1 MATQAGALPS
11 STPYLIGGDDKAKQE
26 YFDAIQKTLAALEAR
41 TQQGPNLFQV
51 GAALLDPGRTGNFGE
66 AVGKAA
72 GVFGAQQEKQ
82 QEAQLPIAQM
92 RAQLAGQKYE
102 VENQAK
108 ALQLLSS
115 TLGVA
120 PAQVEGVLSSGNVT
134 PDVAEKLAK
143 IYPMVAQLSPKVGEI
158 VKGTFTMQNELGKL
172 NLDRDRFKAD
182 QDQRKVTNAVED
194 RKMGMGETELIAK
207 YGEGVVELM
216 PGGTRLPPK
225 PAVAPSAPAGMPPS
239 AGAMPPPPTAGMPP
253 PPAPAGL
260 PGAAPATTVPPVV
273 MPLVAQ
279 QKAGALPTPAVS
291 AQPALPTPGQAPTI
305 PPKPADLQG
314 MPLAAQAAIQQKR
327 VEESDKTYNA
337 KRDEILN
344 YTPQL
349 LESSNTNLKQLNEI
363 ATRKPQIFAMMQN
376 EGLISGIMT
385 AAQEGVQA
393 QAGQYSMRVGLPV
406 KEFLQRVKL
415 SPEDQQS
422 VRDVSRILGT
432 EFLSNVKANKGLL
445 GVNPTDNDARLLQA
459 PMASIDDS
467 SKAVQL
473 WARQQLLLNKQRE
486 ALYGAY
492 DGYTNKVGTAASP
505 RQFFSPGSVY
515 EKINKDYSDYRMQ
528 LFRQFNP

>member
-1 MATQAGALPS
+1 MATAGALPS
-11 STPYLIGGDDKAKQE
+11 STPFMIGGDDQAKNE

-66 AVGKAA
+66 ALGRASGVVG
-72 GVFGAQQEKQ
+72 QYQEKQ
-82 QEAQLPIAQM
+82 REAELPIAQM

-102 VENQAK
+102 VENQGK

-120 PAQVEGVLSSGNVT
+120 PAQVEGVLASGNVT
-134 PDVAEKLAK
+134 PDVAAKLAK
-143 IYPMVAQLSPKVGEI
+143 IYPIVAQLSPKVGEI
-158 VKGTFTMQNELGKL
+158 VKGTFTMQTD
-172 NLDRDRFKAD
+172 LDKSQLERQKFEAE
-182 QDQRKVTNAVED
+182 QGQRKITNALED
-194 RKMGMGETELIAK
+194 RKLGMNEAELISK
-207 YGEGVVELM
+207 YGADVVALM
-216 PGGTRLPPK
+216 PGGQRLADVPK
-225 PAVAPSAPAGMPPS
+225 PSPVVQPPAMPGAPAALP
-239 AGAMPPPPTAGMPP
+239 GAVPGV
-253 PPAPAGL
+253 PAPA
-260 PGAAPATTVPPVV
+260 PVV

-279 QKAGALPTPAVS
+279 QQAGQMPTPAVN
-291 AQPALPTPGQAPTI
+291 AQPAMPTPGQAPVSAG
-305 PPKPADLQG
+305 KPADLAG
-314 MPLAAQAAIQQKR
+314 IPLAAQADIQKQR
-327 VEESDKTYNA
+327 VQDTDKVFNA
-337 KRDEILN
+337 KRDEIVN

-349 LESSNTNLKQLNEI
+349 LESSNTNLKQLDQI
-363 ATRKPQIFAMMQN
+363 AAKKPQIFAMMQN
-376 EGLISGIMT
+376 EGLISGLMT
-385 AAQEGVQA
+385 AAQEGIQA
-393 QAGQYSMRVGLPV
+393 QAGQYNVRIGLPV

-467 SKAVQL
+467 SRAVQL

-492 DGYTNKVGTAASP
+492 DQYSTKAGASASP

-515 EKINKDYSDYRMQ
+515 EKINKEYADYRMR
-528 LFRQFNP
+528 LFNQFNP

>member
-1 MATQAGALPS
+1 MAQTGALPS
-11 STPYLIGGDDKAKQE
+11 STPFMIGGDDRAKSE

-51 GAALLDPGRTGNFGE
+51 GAAFLDPGRTGNFGE
-66 AVGKAA
+66 ALGRAS
-72 GVFGAQQEKQ
+72 GVVAAQQEKQ
-82 QEAQLPIAQM
+82 REAELPIAQM

-102 VENQAK
+102 VENQGK
-108 ALQLLSS
+108 ALQLLSA

-134 PDVAEKLAK
+134 PDVAAKLAK

-158 VKGTFTMQNELGKL
+158 VKGTFTMQNEMGKL
-172 NLDRDRFKAD
+172 NLDREKFVAE
-182 QDQRKVTNAVED
+182 QDQRKVTNAVKD
-194 RKMGMGETELIAK
+194 RELGMNETELIAK
-207 YGEGVVELM
+207 YGDAVVALM
-216 PGGTRLPPK
+216 PSGQRLGNIPK
-225 PAVAPSAPAGMPPS
+225 PAPAGAPAP
-239 AGAMPPPPTAGMPP
+239 AAAMPGAPAVMPG
-253 PPAPAGL
+253 APAGL
-260 PGAAPATTVPPVV
+260 PGAIPGAPVPPPVV

-279 QKAGALPTPAVS
+279 QQAGQPPAPAVT
-291 AQPALPTPGQAPTI
+291 AQPPMPTPGQAPR
-305 PPKPADLQG
+305 ASDLQG
-314 MPLAAQAAIQQKR
+314 MPLQSRAEIEKRR
-327 VEESDKTYNA
+327 VEEADKSFNL

-363 ATRKPQIFAMMQN
+363 ATKKPQIFAQMQQQ
-376 EGLISGIMT
+376 GLLAGLMT
-385 AAQEGVQA
+385 AAQEGIQA
-393 QAGQYSMRVGLPV
+393 QAGQYNVRVGLPV
-406 KEFLQRVKL
+406 KEFLERVKL

-467 SKAVQL
+467 SRAVQL

-492 DGYTNKVGTAASP
+492 DGYSSRVGPAASP

-515 EKINKDYSDYRMQ
+515 EKINKDYADYRMQ
-528 LFRQFNP
+528 LFRQFNPQ

>member
-1 MATQAGALPS
+1 MATTGALPS
-11 STPYLIGGDDKAKQE
+11 STPYMIGGDDQAKTE

-66 AVGKAA
+66 AVGRAA
-72 GVFGAQQEKQ
+72 NVVGAQQERQ
-82 QEAQLPIAQM
+82 NEAQLPIAQM

-102 VENQAK
+102 VENQGK
-108 ALQLLSS
+108 ALQLLSA

-134 PDVAEKLAK
+134 PDVAAKLAQ

-158 VKGTFTMQNELGKL
+158 VKGTFTMQNEMGKL
-172 NLDRDRFKAD
+172 GLDREKFNAE
-182 QDQRKVTNAVED
+182 QAQRKVSNAVED
-194 RKMGMGETELIAK
+194 RKLGMGEAELIAK
-207 YGEGVVELM
+207 YGQDVVALM
-216 PGGTRLPPK
+216 PGSQRLGDIPK
-225 PAVAPSAPAGMPPS
+225 PAAA
-239 AGAMPPPPTAGMPP
+239 
-253 PPAPAGL
+253 PAPAPTAVLPGAPAAL
-260 PGAAPATTVPPVV
+260 PGAAPTIPGAPVPPPVV

-279 QKAGALPTPAVS
+279 QQAAPAVT
-291 AQPALPTPGQAPTI
+291 AQPAMPAPGQVPRAN
-305 PPKPADLQG
+305 DLGG
-314 MPLAAQAAIQQKR
+314 MPLQSQAEIQKQR
-327 VEESDKTYNA
+327 VQEADKSFNA

-376 EGLISGIMT
+376 EGLLSGLMT
-385 AAQEGVQA
+385 AAQEGIQA
-393 QAGQYSMRVGLPV
+393 QAGQYNVRVGLPV

-415 SPEDQQS
+415 SPEDQQA

-467 SKAVQL
+467 SRAVQL

-492 DGYTNKVGTAASP
+492 DGYTSKVGPAASP

-515 EKINKDYSDYRMQ
+515 EKINKDYADYRMQ

>member
-1 MATQAGALPS
+1 MATTGALPS
-11 STPYLIGGDDKAKQE
+11 TTPFLIGGDDRAKSE

-66 AVGKAA
+66 AVGRAA
-72 GVFGAQQEKQ
+72 GVVGQYQEKQ
-82 QEAQLPIAQM
+82 REAELPIAQM

-102 VENQAK
+102 VENQGK
-108 ALQLLSS
+108 ALQLLAA

-134 PDVAEKLAK
+134 PDVAAKLAK

-158 VKGTFTMQNELGKL
+158 VKGTFTMQNEMGKL
-172 NLDRDRFKAD
+172 SLDREKFVAE
-182 QDQRKVTNAVED
+182 QDQRKIINATKD
-194 RKMGMGETELIAK
+194 RELGMNEAELIAK
-207 YGEGVVELM
+207 YGQDVVALM
-216 PGGTRLPPK
+216 PLGKRLGDVPK
-225 PAVAPSAPAGMPPS
+225 PAPVGAALPAMPGAPSAM
-239 AGAMPPPPTAGMPP
+239 
-253 PPAPAGL
+253 
-260 PGAAPATTVPPVV
+260 PGAAPGAVPGAPVPPPVV

-279 QKAGALPTPAVS
+279 QQASQPPTPAVT
-291 AQPALPTPGQAPTI
+291 AQPTMPTPGQAPR
-305 PPKPADLQG
+305 ANDLQG
-314 MPLAAQAAIQQKR
+314 MPLQSRAEIEKRR
-327 VEESDKTYNA
+327 VEEADKSFNL

-363 ATRKPQIFAMMQN
+363 ATRRPQIFAIMQ
-376 EGLISGIMT
+376 EKGLLSGLLT
-385 AAQEGVQA
+385 AAQEGAQA
-393 QAGQYSMRVGLPV
+393 QAGTYTARLGLPV
-406 KEFLQRVKL
+406 KDFLQRVKL
-415 SPEDQQS
+415 EPEDQQA

-432 EFLSNVKANKGLL
+432 EFLANVKANKGLL

-492 DGYTNKVGTAASP
+492 DGYTSRVGPAASP

-515 EKINKDYSDYRMQ
+515 EKINKDYAEYRMQ
-528 LFRQFNP
+528 LFRQFNPQ

>member
-1 MATQAGALPS
+1 MATTGALPS
-11 STPYLIGGDDKAKQE
+11 TTPFLIGGDDKAKSE

-66 AVGKAA
+66 AVGRAA
-72 GVFGAQQEKQ
+72 GVVGQYQEKQ
-82 QEAQLPIAQM
+82 REAELPIAQM

-102 VENQAK
+102 VENQGK
-108 ALQLLSS
+108 ALQLLAA

-134 PDVAEKLAK
+134 PDVAAKLAK

-158 VKGTFTMQNELGKL
+158 VKGTFTMQNEMGKL
-172 NLDRDRFKAD
+172 SLDREKFVAE
-182 QDQRKVTNAVED
+182 QDQRKIINATKD
-194 RKMGMGETELIAK
+194 RELGMNEAELIAK
-207 YGEGVVELM
+207 YGQDVVALM
-216 PGGTRLPPK
+216 PLGKRLGDVPK
-225 PAVAPSAPAGMPPS
+225 PAPVGAALPAMPGAPSAM
-239 AGAMPPPPTAGMPP
+239 
-253 PPAPAGL
+253 
-260 PGAAPATTVPPVV
+260 PGAAPGAVPGAPVPPPVV

-279 QKAGALPTPAVS
+279 QQASQPPTPAVT
-291 AQPALPTPGQAPTI
+291 AQPTMPTPGQAPR
-305 PPKPADLQG
+305 ANDLQG
-314 MPLAAQAAIQQKR
+314 MPLQSRAEIEKRR
-327 VEESDKTYNA
+327 VEEADKSFNL

-363 ATRKPQIFAMMQN
+363 ATRRPQIFAIMQ
-376 EGLISGIMT
+376 EKGLLSGLLT
-385 AAQEGVQA
+385 AAQEGAQA
-393 QAGQYSMRVGLPV
+393 QAGTYTARLGLPV
-406 KEFLQRVKL
+406 KDFLQRVKL
-415 SPEDQQS
+415 EPEDQQA

-432 EFLSNVKANKGLL
+432 EFLANVKANKGLL

-492 DGYTNKVGTAASP
+492 DGYTSRVGPAASP

-515 EKINKDYSDYRMQ
+515 EKINKDYAEYRMQ
-528 LFRQFNP
+528 LFRQFNPQ

>member
-1 MATQAGALPS
+1 MAQTGALPS
-11 STPYLIGGDDKAKQE
+11 SMPFMIGGDDKAKTE

-41 TQQGPNLFQV
+41 TQRGPDPFQV
-51 GAALLDPGRTGNFGE
+51 GAALLDPGRTGHFSE
-66 AVGKAA
+66 AA
-72 GVFGAQQEKQ
+72 GRASGVIAAQQEKQ
-82 QEAQLPIAQM
+82 REAELPIAQM

-102 VENQAK
+102 VENQGK
-108 ALQLLSS
+108 ALQLLAS

-120 PAQVEGVLSSGNVT
+120 PAQVEGVLSSGKVT
-134 PDVAEKLAK
+134 PDVAAKLAQ

-158 VKGTFTMQNELGKL
+158 VKGTFTMQNEMGKL
-172 NLDRDRFKAD
+172 QLDRDRFKQE
-182 QDQRKVTNAVED
+182 QDQRLITNALED
-194 RKMGMGETELIAK
+194 RKLGMTEADLIAK
-207 YGEGVVELM
+207 YGDAVVAIM
-216 PGGTRLPPK
+216 PGGQRFAGSK
-225 PAVAPSAPAGMPPS
+225 PQAPVVQ
-239 AGAMPPPPTAGMPP
+239 
-253 PPAPAGL
+253 PPAPAAAM
-260 PGAAPATTVPPVV
+260 PGAPAAMPGAIPGAPAPPPVV

-279 QKAGALPTPAVS
+279 QQAGQPPAPAVT
-291 AQPALPTPGQAPTI
+291 AQPQMPTPGQAP
-305 PPKPADLQG
+305 KPNDLQG
-314 MPLAAQAAIQQKR
+314 MPLQSQAEIQKQR
-327 VEESDKTYNA
+327 VQEADKSFNA

-363 ATRKPQIFAMMQN
+363 ATNKPQIFAIMQQQ
-376 EGLISGIMT
+376 GLLAGLMT
-385 AAQEGVQA
+385 AAQEGIQA
-393 QAGQYSMRVGLPV
+393 QAGAYQVRIGLPV
-406 KEFLQRVKL
+406 KDFLEKVKL
-415 SPEDQQS
+415 SPADQQS

-492 DGYTNKVGTAASP
+492 DGYTSKVGPAASP

-515 EKINKDYSDYRMQ
+515 EKINKDYAEYRMQ

>member
-1 MATQAGALPS
+1 MATPTGALPS
-11 STPYLIGGDDKAKQE
+11 STPFMIGGDDQAKNE

-51 GAALLDPGRTGNFGE
+51 GAAFLDPGRTGNFGE
-66 AVGKAA
+66 ALGRAS
-72 GVFGAQQEKQ
+72 GVVAAQQEKQ

-102 VENQAK
+102 VENQGK

-120 PAQVEGVLSSGNVT
+120 PAQVEAALASGNVT

-143 IYPMVAQLSPKVGEI
+143 IYPIVAQLSPKVGEI
-158 VKGTFTMQNELGKL
+158 VKGTFTMQNEMGKL
-172 NLDRDRFKAD
+172 GLDREKFNAE
-182 QDQRKVTNAVED
+182 QAQRKVTNAVKD
-194 RKMGMGETELIAK
+194 RELGMNEAELIAK
-207 YGEGVVELM
+207 YGNEVVQLM
-216 PGGTRLPPK
+216 PGSQRLGDIPK
-225 PAVAPSAPAGMPPS
+225 PAAAAAPA
-239 AGAMPPPPTAGMPP
+239 PTAGLPG
-253 PPAPAGL
+253 APAGL
-260 PGAAPATTVPPVV
+260 PGAAPSAIPGASAPPPVV

-279 QKAGALPTPAVS
+279 QQAAAPAVT
-291 AQPALPTPGQAPTI
+291 AQPAMPTPGQV
-305 PPKPADLQG
+305 PKPNDLGG
-314 MPLAAQAAIQQKR
+314 MPLQSQAEIAKKR
-327 VEESDKTYNA
+327 VEESDKAFNL

-349 LESSNTNLKQLNEI
+349 LESSNTNLKQLNDI

-376 EGLISGIMT
+376 EGLISGLMT
-385 AAQEGVQA
+385 AAQEGIQA
-393 QAGQYSMRVGLPV
+393 QAGQYNVRVGLPV

-415 SPEDQQS
+415 SPKDQQS

-467 SKAVQL
+467 SRAVQL

-492 DGYTNKVGTAASP
+492 DGYTSRVGPAASP
-505 RQFFSPGSVY
+505 RQFFSPDSVY
-515 EKINKDYSDYRMQ
+515 EKINKDYGVLRME

>member
-1 MATQAGALPS
+1 MATTGALPS
-11 STPYLIGGDDKAKQE
+11 STPFMLGGDDKAKSE

-66 AVGKAA
+66 AVGRAS
-72 GVFGAQQEKQ
+72 GVVGQYQEKQ
-82 QEAQLPIAQM
+82 REAELPIAQM

-102 VENQAK
+102 VENQGK
-108 ALQLLSS
+108 ALQLLSA

-120 PAQVEGVLSSGNVT
+120 PGQVESALSGGNVT
-134 PDVAEKLAK
+134 PDVAAKLAK

-158 VKGTFTMQNELGKL
+158 VKGTFTMQNEMGKL
-172 NLDRDRFKAD
+172 GLDREKFVAE
-182 QDQRKVTNAVED
+182 QDQRKVTNAVKD
-194 RKMGMGETELIAK
+194 RELGMNETELIAK
-207 YGEGVVELM
+207 YGDAVVALM
-216 PGGTRLPPK
+216 PSGQRLGNIPK
-225 PAVAPSAPAGMPPS
+225 PPMPAPAGAPAP
-239 AGAMPPPPTAGMPP
+239 AAAMPG
-253 PPAPAGL
+253 APAGL
-260 PGAAPATTVPPVV
+260 PGAAPGAVPGAAAPPPVV

-279 QKAGALPTPAVS
+279 QQAAPAAPAVT
-291 AQPALPTPGQAPTI
+291 AQPPLPTPGQVPRAN
-305 PPKPADLQG
+305 DLGG
-314 MPLAAQAAIQQKR
+314 MPLQSQAEIQKQR
-327 VEESDKTYNA
+327 VQEADKSFNA

-363 ATRKPQIFAMMQN
+363 ATKKPQIFAMMQQQ
-376 EGLISGIMT
+376 GLLSGLMT
-385 AAQEGVQA
+385 AAQEGIQA
-393 QAGQYSMRVGLPV
+393 QAGAYNVRIGLPV
-406 KEFLQRVKL
+406 KDFLERVKL

-422 VRDVSRILGT
+422 VRDVSRIIGT

-467 SKAVQL
+467 SRAMQL

-492 DGYTNKVGTAASP
+492 DGYTSKVGPAASP

-515 EKINKDYSDYRMQ
+515 EKINKDYADYRMQ
-528 LFRQFNP
+528 LFRQFNPQ

>member
-1 MATQAGALPS
+1 MAATGALPS
-11 STPYLIGGDDKAKQE
+11 STPFMIGGDDKAKTE

-66 AVGKAA
+66 AVGRAA
-72 GVFGAQQEKQ
+72 GVIGQQQEKQ
-82 QEAQLPIAQM
+82 REAELPIAQM

-102 VENQAK
+102 VENQGK
-108 ALQLLSS
+108 ALQLLSA

-134 PDVAEKLAK
+134 PDVAAKLAK

-158 VKGTFTMQNELGKL
+158 VKGTFTMQNDLGKL
-172 NLDRDRFKAD
+172 NLDRQKFDAEEG
-182 QDQRKVTNAVED
+182 QRKITNALAD
-194 RKMGMGETELIAK
+194 RKEGMNEAELIAK
-207 YGEGVVELM
+207 YGADVVALM
-216 PGGTRLPPK
+216 PGGKRLVDTK
-225 PAVAPSAPAGMPPS
+225 PAPVVQ
-239 AGAMPPPPTAGMPP
+239 
-253 PPAPAGL
+253 PPAAGGL
-260 PGAAPATTVPPVV
+260 PGAPAAMPGAVPGAPPVPPVV

-279 QKAGALPTPAVS
+279 QQAGQPPMPAVT
-291 AQPALPTPGQAPTI
+291 AQPAMPTPGQMPRAN
-305 PPKPADLQG
+305 DLGG
-314 MPLAAQAAIQQKR
+314 MPLQSQAEIQKQR
-327 VEESDKTYNA
+327 VQEADKSFNA

-363 ATRKPQIFAMMQN
+363 ATRRPQIFAIMQ
-376 EGLISGIMT
+376 EKGLLSGLLT
-385 AAQEGVQA
+385 AAQEGAQA
-393 QAGQYSMRVGLPV
+393 QAGTYTARLGLPV
-406 KEFLQRVKL
+406 KDFLQRVKL
-415 SPEDQQS
+415 EPEDQQA

-432 EFLSNVKANKGLL
+432 EFLANVKANKGLL
-445 GVNPTDNDARLLQA
+445 GINPTDNDARLLQA

-492 DGYTNKVGTAASP
+492 DGYSSRVGPAASP

-515 EKINKDYSDYRMQ
+515 EKINKEYADYRMQ

>member
-1 MATQAGALPS
+1 MATAGALPS
-11 STPYLIGGDDKAKQE
+11 STPFMIGGDDQAKTE

-41 TQQGPNLFQV
+41 TQQGPNWFQV

-66 AVGKAA
+66 AAGRAA
-72 GVFGAQQEKQ
+72 GVIGAQQEKQ
-82 QEAQLPIAQM
+82 LEAQLPIAQM

-120 PAQVEGVLSSGNVT
+120 PAQVEGVLASGNVT
-134 PDVAEKLAK
+134 PDVAAKLAQ

-158 VKGTFTMQNELGKL
+158 VKGTFTMQSELGKSDL
-172 NLDRDRFKAD
+172 ERKKFEAEEG
-182 QDQRKVTNAVED
+182 QRKITNALAD
-194 RKMGMGETELIAK
+194 RKEGMNEAELIAK
-207 YGEGVVELM
+207 YGADVVSLM
-216 PGGTRLPPK
+216 PGGKRLAETK
-225 PAVAPSAPAGMPPS
+225 
-239 AGAMPPPPTAGMPP
+239 
-253 PPAPAGL
+253 PPAPAPVATQGALPGAPAAL
-260 PGAAPATTVPPVV
+260 PGAAPNIAAPAPAPVV

-279 QKAGALPTPAVS
+279 QQAGQPPAAPAVT
-291 AQPALPTPGQAPTI
+291 AQPAMPVPGQAPVSAG
-305 PPKPADLQG
+305 KPADLAG
-314 MPLAAQAAIQQKR
+314 VPLAAQAAIQQKR
-327 VEESDKTYNA
+327 IEDSDKAFNT

-349 LESSNTNLKQLNEI
+349 LESSNTNLKQLDQI
-363 ATRKPQIFAMMQN
+363 AAKKPQIFAMMQN
-376 EGLISGIMT
+376 EGLISGLMT

-393 QAGQYSMRVGLPV
+393 QAGQYNVRIGLPV
-406 KEFLQRVKL
+406 KDFLQRVKL
-415 SPEDQQS
+415 SPEDQQA

-467 SKAVQL
+467 SRAVQL

-492 DGYTNKVGTAASP
+492 DQYSSKAGPSASP

-515 EKINKDYSDYRMQ
+515 EKINKDYADYRMR
-528 LFRQFNP
+528 LFNQFNP

>member
-1 MATQAGALPS
+1 MAQTGALPS
-11 STPYLIGGDDKAKQE
+11 TTPFMLGGDDKAKSE

-51 GAALLDPGRTGNFGE
+51 GAAFLDPGRTGNFGE
-66 AVGKAA
+66 ALGRAS
-72 GVFGAQQEKQ
+72 GVVAAQQEKQ
-82 QEAQLPIAQM
+82 REAELPIAQM

-102 VENQAK
+102 VENQGK
-108 ALQLLSS
+108 ALQLLSA

-134 PDVAEKLAK
+134 PDVAAKLAK

-158 VKGTFTMQNELGKL
+158 VKGTFTMQNEMGKL
-172 NLDRDRFKAD
+172 QLDRDRFKQE
-182 QDQRKVTNAVED
+182 QDQRLITNALED
-194 RKMGMGETELIAK
+194 RKLGMTEADLIAK
-207 YGEGVVELM
+207 YGDAVVAIM
-216 PGGTRLPPK
+216 PGGQRFAGSK
-225 PAVAPSAPAGMPPS
+225 PAAPVVQ
-239 AGAMPPPPTAGMPP
+239 
-253 PPAPAGL
+253 PPAPAAAMPGAPSAM
-260 PGAAPATTVPPVV
+260 PGAAPGAVPGAPVPPPVV

-279 QKAGALPTPAVS
+279 QQAGQPPTPAVT
-291 AQPALPTPGQAPTI
+291 AQPTMPTPGQAPR
-305 PPKPADLQG
+305 ASDLQG
-314 MPLAAQAAIQQKR
+314 MPLQSRAEIEKRR
-327 VEESDKTYNA
+327 VEEADKSFNA

-363 ATRKPQIFAMMQN
+363 ATRRPQIFAIMQ
-376 EGLISGIMT
+376 EKGLLSGLLT
-385 AAQEGVQA
+385 AAQEGAQA
-393 QAGQYSMRVGLPV
+393 QAGTYTARLGLPV
-406 KEFLQRVKL
+406 KDFLQRVRL
-415 SPEDQQS
+415 EPEDQQA

-432 EFLSNVKANKGLL
+432 EFLANVKANKGLL

-492 DGYTNKVGTAASP
+492 DGYTNKVGPAASP

-515 EKINKDYSDYRMQ
+515 EKINKDYAEYRMQ
-528 LFRQFNP
+528 LFRQFNPQ

>member
-1 MATQAGALPS
+1 MAQTGALPS
-11 STPYLIGGDDKAKQE
+11 ATPFMIGGDDRAKTE

-66 AVGKAA
+66 ALGRAS
-72 GVFGAQQEKQ
+72 GVIGQYQEKQ

-102 VENQAK
+102 VENQGK

-120 PAQVEGVLSSGNVT
+120 PAQVEAALSSGNVT
-134 PDVAEKLAK
+134 PDVAAKLAQ

-158 VKGTFTMQNELGKL
+158 VKGTFTMQNEMGKL
-172 NLDRDRFKAD
+172 GLDRERFVAE
-182 QDQRKVTNAVED
+182 QDQRKVTNAVKD
-194 RKMGMGETELIAK
+194 RELGMTEADLIAK
-207 YGEGVVELM
+207 YGDAVVAIM
-216 PGGTRLPPK
+216 PGGQRFAGSK
-225 PAVAPSAPAGMPPS
+225 PAAPVVQ
-239 AGAMPPPPTAGMPP
+239 
-253 PPAPAGL
+253 PPAPAAALPGAPAAL
-260 PGAAPATTVPPVV
+260 PGAAPTTIPGAPAPPPVV

-279 QKAGALPTPAVS
+279 QQAGPPPAPAVT
-291 AQPALPTPGQAPTI
+291 AQPPMPTPGQM
-305 PPKPADLQG
+305 PKPNDLGG
-314 MPLAAQAAIQQKR
+314 MPLQSQAEIQKQR
-327 VEESDKTYNA
+327 VQEADKSFNA

-349 LESSNTNLKQLNEI
+349 LESSNTNLKQLNDI

-376 EGLISGIMT
+376 EGLISGLMT

-393 QAGQYSMRVGLPV
+393 QAGQYNVRVGLPV
-406 KEFLQRVKL
+406 KDFLQRVKL

-467 SKAVQL
+467 SRAVQL

-492 DGYTNKVGTAASP
+492 DGYTSKAGPAASP

-515 EKINKDYSDYRMQ
+515 EKINKDYADYRMQ

>member
-1 MATQAGALPS
+1 MAQTGALPS
-11 STPYLIGGDDKAKQE
+11 TTPFMLGGDDKAKSE

-51 GAALLDPGRTGNFGE
+51 GAAFLDPGRTGNFGE
-66 AVGKAA
+66 ALGRAS
-72 GVFGAQQEKQ
+72 GVVAAQQEKQ
-82 QEAQLPIAQM
+82 REAELPIAQM

-102 VENQAK
+102 VENQGK

-134 PDVAEKLAK
+134 PDVAAKLAK

-158 VKGTFTMQNELGKL
+158 VKGTFTMQNEMGKL
-172 NLDRDRFKAD
+172 SLDREKFVAE
-182 QDQRKVTNAVED
+182 QDQRKVTNAVKD
-194 RKMGMGETELIAK
+194 RELGMTEADLIAK
-207 YGEGVVELM
+207 YGDAVVAIM
-216 PGGTRLPPK
+216 PGGQRLGNIPK
-225 PAVAPSAPAGMPPS
+225 PAPV
-239 AGAMPPPPTAGMPP
+239 GA
-253 PPAPAGL
+253 PAPAAAMPGASVGL
-260 PGAAPATTVPPVV
+260 PGAAPGAIPEASVPPPVV

-279 QKAGALPTPAVS
+279 QQAAPSAPAVT
-291 AQPALPTPGQAPTI
+291 AQPAMPTPGQAP
-305 PPKPADLQG
+305 KPNDLGGLPLQSQAEIQKQRVQEADKGFNL
-314 MPLAAQAAIQQKR
+314 
-327 VEESDKTYNA
+327 

-363 ATRKPQIFAMMQN
+363 ATRRPQIFAIMQ
-376 EGLISGIMT
+376 EKGLLSGLLT
-385 AAQEGVQA
+385 AAQEGAQA
-393 QAGQYSMRVGLPV
+393 QAGTYTARLGLPV
-406 KEFLQRVKL
+406 KDFLQRVKL
-415 SPEDQQS
+415 EPEDQQA

-432 EFLSNVKANKGLL
+432 EFLANVKANKGLL

-492 DGYTNKVGTAASP
+492 DAYTSKVGTAASP

-515 EKINKDYSDYRMQ
+515 EKINKDYADYRMQ

>member
-1 MATQAGALPS
+1 MAITGALPA
-11 STPYLIGGDDKAKQE
+11 STPYLIGGDDKAKNE

-41 TQQGPNLFQV
+41 TQQGPNWFQV

-66 AVGKAA
+66 ATGRAA
-72 GVFGAQQEKQ
+72 GVIGAQQEKQ
-82 QEAQLPIAQM
+82 QEAELPIAQM

-102 VENQAK
+102 VENQGK
-108 ALQLLSS
+108 ALQLLSA

-120 PAQVEGVLSSGNVT
+120 PAQVESILSSGNMT
-134 PDVAEKLAK
+134 PDVAAKLAQV
-143 IYPMVAQLSPKVGEI
+143 YPVVAQLSPKVGEI
-158 VKGTFTMQNELGKL
+158 VKGTFTMQNELGKTEL
-172 NLDRDRFKAD
+172 ERKKFEAE
-182 QDQRKVTNAVED
+182 QGQRKITNALED
-194 RKMGMGETELIAK
+194 RKMGMGETDLIAK
-207 YGEGVVELM
+207 YGSDVVGLM
-216 PGGTRLPPK
+216 PGGKRL
-225 PAVAPSAPAGMPPS
+225 ADVN
-239 AGAMPPPPTAGMPP
+239 
-253 PPAPAGL
+253 PPAPASAPQGGL
-260 PGAAPATTVPPVV
+260 PGAPAALPGAVPGAPAPAPIV

-279 QKAGALPTPAVS
+279 QQANQPAAPAVI
-291 AQPALPTPGQAPTI
+291 AQPQMPVPGQAPTG
-305 PPKPADLQG
+305 KPADLAG
-314 MPLAAQAAIQQKR
+314 VPLAAQAAIQQKR
-327 VEESDKTYNA
+327 IEDSDKAFNT

-349 LESSNTNLKQLNEI
+349 LEASNTNLKQLDQI
-363 ATRKPQIFAMMQN
+363 AAKKPQIFAMMQS

-406 KEFLQRVKL
+406 KNFLERVKL
-415 SPEDQQS
+415 SPEDQQA

-467 SKAVQL
+467 SRAVQL

-492 DGYTNKVGTAASP
+492 DQYSNKAGPSASP

-515 EKINKDYSDYRMQ
+515 EKINKEYADYRMR
-528 LFRQFNP
+528 LFNQFNP

>member
-1 MATQAGALPS
+1 
-11 STPYLIGGDDKAKQE
+11 
-26 YFDAIQKTLAALEAR
+26 
-41 TQQGPNLFQV
+41 
-51 GAALLDPGRTGNFGE
+51 
-66 AVGKAA
+66 
-72 GVFGAQQEKQ
+72 
-82 QEAQLPIAQM
+82 
-92 RAQLAGQKYE
+92 LAGQKYE
-102 VENQAK
+102 VENQGK

-120 PAQVEGVLSSGNVT
+120 PAQVESVLASGNVT
-134 PDVAEKLAK
+134 PDVAAKLAK

-158 VKGTFTMQNELGKL
+158 VKGTFTMQNELVKS
-172 NLDRDRFKAD
+172 NLDVNRFNAE
-182 QDQRKVTNAVED
+182 QDQRKITNAVED
-194 RKMGMGETELIAK
+194 RKLGMGEAELIAK
-207 YGEGVVELM
+207 YGQGVVDLM
-216 PGGTRLPPK
+216 PSGKRLGDIK
-225 PAVAPSAPAGMPPS
+225 
-239 AGAMPPPPTAGMPP
+239 
-253 PPAPAGL
+253 PPAPAPIVAAGTPTTQAGLPGAPVGL
-260 PGAAPATTVPPVV
+260 PGAAPTAAVPPVV

-279 QKAGALPTPAVS
+279 QQAGALPTPAVL

>member
-1 MATQAGALPS
+1 MATPTGALPS
-11 STPYLIGGDDKAKQE
+11 STPFMIGGDDKAKSE

-51 GAALLDPGRTGNFGE
+51 GAAFLDPGRTGNFGE
-66 AVGKAA
+66 ALGRASGVVG
-72 GVFGAQQEKQ
+72 QYQEKQ
-82 QEAQLPIAQM
+82 RESELPIAQM

-102 VENQAK
+102 VENQGK
-108 ALQLLSS
+108 ALQLLAS

-134 PDVAEKLAK
+134 PDVAAKLAK

-158 VKGTFTMQNELGKL
+158 VKGTFTMQNEMGKL
-172 NLDRDRFKAD
+172 QLDRDKFKQE
-182 QDQRKVTNAVED
+182 QDQRLITNALED
-194 RKMGMGETELIAK
+194 RKLGMTEADLIAK
-207 YGEGVVELM
+207 YGDAVVAIM
-216 PGGTRLPPK
+216 PGGQRFAGSK
-225 PAVAPSAPAGMPPS
+225 PAAPVVQPPAPA
-239 AGAMPPPPTAGMPP
+239 AAMPG
-253 PPAPAGL
+253 APAGL
-260 PGAAPATTVPPVV
+260 PGAIPGAPAPPPVV

-279 QKAGALPTPAVS
+279 QQAGQPPAPAVT
-291 AQPALPTPGQAPTI
+291 AQPPMPTPGQAP
-305 PPKPADLQG
+305 KPNDLQG
-314 MPLAAQAAIQQKR
+314 MPLQSQAEIQKRR
-327 VEESDKTYNA
+327 VEEADKSFNA

-363 ATRKPQIFAMMQN
+363 ATNKPQIFAIMQQQ
-376 EGLISGIMT
+376 GLLAGLMT
-385 AAQEGVQA
+385 AAQEGIQA
-393 QAGQYSMRVGLPV
+393 QAGAYQVRIGLPV
-406 KEFLQRVKL
+406 KDFLEKVKL
-415 SPEDQQS
+415 SPADQQS

-467 SKAVQL
+467 SRAVQL
-473 WARQQLLLNKQRE
+473 WSRQQLLLNKQRE

-492 DGYTNKVGTAASP
+492 DGYSSRVGPAASP

-515 EKINKDYSDYRMQ
+515 EKINKDYADYRMQ
-528 LFRQFNP
+528 LFRQFNPQ

>member
-1 MATQAGALPS
+1 MATTGALPS
-11 STPYLIGGDDKAKQE
+11 STPFMIGGDDQAKNE

-51 GAALLDPGRTGNFGE
+51 GAALLDPGRTGNAGE
-66 AVGKAA
+66 AFGRAA
-72 GVFGAQQEKQ
+72 GVIGQYQEKQ
-82 QEAQLPIAQM
+82 NEAQLPIAQM

-102 VENQAK
+102 VENQGK
-108 ALQLLSS
+108 ALQLLSA

-120 PAQVEGVLSSGNVT
+120 PAQVEGVLSSGNVS
-134 PDVAEKLAK
+134 PDVAAKLAK
-143 IYPMVAQLSPKVGEI
+143 IYPIVAQLSPKVGEI
-158 VKGTFTMQNELGKL
+158 VKGTFTMQNEMGKL
-172 NLDRDRFKAD
+172 GLDREKFVAE
-182 QDQRKVTNAVED
+182 QDQRKVTNAVKD
-194 RKMGMGETELIAK
+194 RELGMNEAELLAK
-207 YGEGVVELM
+207 YGSGIVELM
-216 PGGTRLPPK
+216 PLGKRLSDIPK
-225 PAVAPSAPAGMPPS
+225 PAPAG
-239 AGAMPPPPTAGMPP
+239 A
-253 PPAPAGL
+253 PAPAAAMPGAPVGL
-260 PGAAPATTVPPVV
+260 PGAAPGAIPGAPVPPPVV

-279 QKAGALPTPAVS
+279 QQAAPAAPAVT
-291 AQPALPTPGQAPTI
+291 AQPAMPTPGQVPR
-305 PPKPADLQG
+305 PNDLG
-314 MPLAAQAAIQQKR
+314 GLPLQSQAEIQRKR
-327 VEESDKTYNA
+327 VEEADKSFNA

-349 LESSNTNLKQLNEI
+349 LESSNTNLKQLNDI

-376 EGLISGIMT
+376 EGLISGLMT
-385 AAQEGVQA
+385 AAQEGIQA
-393 QAGQYSMRVGLPV
+393 QAGQYNVRVGLPV

-467 SKAVQL
+467 SRAVQL

-492 DGYTNKVGTAASP
+492 DGYTSKVGPAASP

-515 EKINKDYSDYRMQ
+515 EKINKDYADYRMQ
-528 LFRQFNP
+528 LFRQFNPQ

>member
-1 MATQAGALPS
+1 MATPTGALPS
-11 STPYLIGGDDKAKQE
+11 TTPFMLGGDDKAKSE

-66 AVGKAA
+66 ALGRAS
-72 GVFGAQQEKQ
+72 GVIGQYQEKQ
-82 QEAQLPIAQM
+82 REAELPIAQM

-102 VENQAK
+102 VENQGK
-108 ALQLLSS
+108 ALQLLSA

-120 PAQVEGVLSSGNVT
+120 PAQVEAALSGGNVT

-158 VKGTFTMQNELGKL
+158 VKGTFTMQNEIGKL
-172 NLDRDRFKAD
+172 GLDREKFKAE
-182 QDQRKVTNAVED
+182 QDQRKVTNAVKD
-194 RKMGMGETELIAK
+194 RELGMTEADLIAK
-207 YGEGVVELM
+207 YGADIVPLM
-216 PGGTRLPPK
+216 PGGKRLGDIPK
-225 PAVAPSAPAGMPPS
+225 PAPAPTTAMPGAPAVM
-239 AGAMPPPPTAGMPP
+239 
-253 PPAPAGL
+253 
-260 PGAAPATTVPPVV
+260 PGAAPGPVPGAPVPPPVV

-279 QKAGALPTPAVS
+279 QQAGQPPAPAVT
-291 AQPALPTPGQAPTI
+291 AQPPMPTPGQAPR
-305 PPKPADLQG
+305 ASDLQG
-314 MPLAAQAAIQQKR
+314 MPLQSRAEIEKRR
-327 VEESDKTYNA
+327 VEEADKSFNL

-363 ATRKPQIFAMMQN
+363 ATKKPQIFAMMQQQ
-376 EGLISGIMT
+376 GLLSGLMT
-385 AAQEGVQA
+385 AAQEGIQA
-393 QAGQYSMRVGLPV
+393 QAGQYNVRVGLPV
-406 KEFLQRVKL
+406 KEFLERVKL

-467 SKAVQL
+467 SRAVQL

-492 DGYTNKVGTAASP
+492 DQYSSKVGPAASP

-515 EKINKDYSDYRMQ
+515 EKINKDYADYRMQ
-528 LFRQFNP
+528 LFRQFNPQ

>member
-1 MATQAGALPS
+1 MAQTGALPS
-11 STPYLIGGDDKAKQE
+11 TTPFMLGGDDKAKTE

-66 AVGKAA
+66 AA
-72 GVFGAQQEKQ
+72 GRASAVLGAQQERQ
-82 QEAQLPIAQM
+82 LDQQLPIAQM

-102 VENQAK
+102 VENQGK
-108 ALQLLSS
+108 ALQLLSA

-134 PDVAEKLAK
+134 PDVAAKLAK

-158 VKGTFTMQNELGKL
+158 VKGTFTMQNEMGKL
-172 NLDRDRFKAD
+172 NLDREKFVAE
-182 QDQRKVTNAVED
+182 QDQRKVTNAVKD
-194 RKMGMGETELIAK
+194 RELGMTEADLIAK
-207 YGEGVVELM
+207 YGDAVVAIM
-216 PGGTRLPPK
+216 PGGQRFGNIPK
-225 PAVAPSAPAGMPPS
+225 PAPVGAPAPAAAMPGAPSAM
-239 AGAMPPPPTAGMPP
+239 
-253 PPAPAGL
+253 
-260 PGAAPATTVPPVV
+260 PGAAPGAIPGAPVPPPVV

-279 QKAGALPTPAVS
+279 QQAAPAAPAVT
-291 AQPALPTPGQAPTI
+291 AQPTMPTPGQAPR
-305 PPKPADLQG
+305 ASDLQG
-314 MPLAAQAAIQQKR
+314 MPLQSRAEIEKRR
-327 VEESDKTYNA
+327 VEEADKSFNL

-363 ATRKPQIFAMMQN
+363 ATRRPQIFAIMQ
-376 EGLISGIMT
+376 EKGLLSGLLT
-385 AAQEGVQA
+385 AAQEGAQA
-393 QAGQYSMRVGLPV
+393 QAGTYTARLGLPV
-406 KEFLQRVKL
+406 KDFLQRVKL
-415 SPEDQQS
+415 EPEDQQA

-432 EFLSNVKANKGLL
+432 EFLANVKANKGLL

-486 ALYGAY
+486 KLYGAY
-492 DGYTNKVGTAASP
+492 DAYTSSVGPAASP

-515 EKINKDYSDYRMQ
+515 EKINKEYADYRMQ

>member
-1 MATQAGALPS
+1 MATPTGALPS
-11 STPYLIGGDDKAKQE
+11 SMPFMIGGDDKAKSE

-41 TQQGPNLFQV
+41 TQQGPSLFQV
-51 GAALLDPGRTGNFGE
+51 GAALSDPGRTGNFGE
-66 AVGKAA
+66 ALGRASGVVG
-72 GVFGAQQEKQ
+72 QYQEKQ
-82 QEAQLPIAQM
+82 REAELPIAQM

-102 VENQAK
+102 VENQGK

-134 PDVAEKLAK
+134 PDVAAKLAK

-158 VKGTFTMQNELGKL
+158 VKGTFTMQNEMGKL
-172 NLDRDRFKAD
+172 QLDRDKFKQE
-182 QDQRKVTNAVED
+182 QDQRLITNALED
-194 RKMGMGETELIAK
+194 RKLGMTEADLIAK
-207 YGEGVVELM
+207 YGDAVVAIM
-216 PGGTRLPPK
+216 PGGQRFAGSK
-225 PAVAPSAPAGMPPS
+225 PAAPVVQPPAPA
-239 AGAMPPPPTAGMPP
+239 AMPG
-253 PPAPAGL
+253 APAGL
-260 PGAAPATTVPPVV
+260 PGAIPGAPVPPPVV

-279 QKAGALPTPAVS
+279 QQAAPPTPAVS
-291 AQPALPTPGQAPTI
+291 AQPAMPTPGQAPR
-305 PPKPADLQG
+305 ASDLQG
-314 MPLAAQAAIQQKR
+314 MPLQSRAEIEKQR
-327 VEESDKTYNA
+327 VQEADKSFNL

-363 ATRKPQIFAMMQN
+363 ATRRPQIFAIMQ
-376 EGLISGIMT
+376 EKGLLSGLLT
-385 AAQEGVQA
+385 EAQEGAQA
-393 QAGQYSMRVGLPV
+393 QAGTYTARLGLPV
-406 KEFLQRVKL
+406 KDFLQRVKL
-415 SPEDQQS
+415 EPEDQQA
-422 VRDVSRILGT
+422 VRDVSRILGA

-445 GVNPTDNDARLLQA
+445 GINPTDNDARLLQA

-492 DGYTNKVGTAASP
+492 DGYTSKVGPAASP

-515 EKINKDYSDYRMQ
+515 EKINKDYAEYRMQ
-528 LFRQFNP
+528 LFRQFNPQ

>member
-1 MATQAGALPS
+1 MATPTGALPS
-11 STPYLIGGDDKAKQE
+11 STPFMLGGDDKAKSE

-66 AVGKAA
+66 AVGRAA
-72 GVFGAQQEKQ
+72 GVVGQYQEKQ
-82 QEAQLPIAQM
+82 REAQLPIAQM

-102 VENQAK
+102 VENQGK
-108 ALQLLSS
+108 ALQLLSA

-134 PDVAEKLAK
+134 PDVAAKLAK

-158 VKGTFTMQNELGKL
+158 VKGTFTMQNEMGKL
-172 NLDRDRFKAD
+172 GLDREKFVAE
-182 QDQRKVTNAVED
+182 QTQRQVSNAVKD
-194 RKMGMGETELIAK
+194 RELGMNEADLIAK
-207 YGEGVVELM
+207 YGADIVPLM
-216 PGGTRLPPK
+216 PGGKRLGDIPK
-225 PAVAPSAPAGMPPS
+225 PAPAPTTAMPGAPAVM
-239 AGAMPPPPTAGMPP
+239 
-253 PPAPAGL
+253 
-260 PGAAPATTVPPVV
+260 PGAAPGPVPGAPVPPPVV

-279 QKAGALPTPAVS
+279 QQAGQPPAPAVT
-291 AQPALPTPGQAPTI
+291 AQPPMPTPGQAPR
-305 PPKPADLQG
+305 ASDLQG
-314 MPLAAQAAIQQKR
+314 MPLQSRAEIEKRR
-327 VEESDKTYNA
+327 VEEADKSFNL

-363 ATRKPQIFAMMQN
+363 ATRRPQIFAIMQ
-376 EGLISGIMT
+376 EKGLLSGLLT
-385 AAQEGVQA
+385 AAQEGAQA
-393 QAGQYSMRVGLPV
+393 QAGTYTARLGLPV
-406 KEFLQRVKL
+406 KDFLQRVRL
-415 SPEDQQS
+415 EPEDQQA

-432 EFLSNVKANKGLL
+432 EFLANVKANKGLL

-492 DGYTNKVGTAASP
+492 DGYTSKVGPAASP

-515 EKINKDYSDYRMQ
+515 EKINKDYAEYRMQ
-528 LFRQFNP
+528 LFRQFNPQ

>member
-1 MATQAGALPS
+1 MATPAGALPS
-11 STPYLIGGDDKAKQE
+11 SMPFMIGGDDKAKSE

-66 AVGKAA
+66 AVGRAA
-72 GVFGAQQEKQ
+72 GVVGQYQEKQ
-82 QEAQLPIAQM
+82 REAELPIAQM

-102 VENQAK
+102 VENQGK
-108 ALQLLSS
+108 ALQLLSA

-120 PAQVEGVLSSGNVT
+120 PGQVEGVLSSGNVT
-134 PDVAEKLAK
+134 PDVAAKLAK

-158 VKGTFTMQNELGKL
+158 VKGTFTMQNEMGKL
-172 NLDRDRFKAD
+172 GLDREKFVAE
-182 QDQRKVTNAVED
+182 QTQRQVTNAVKD
-194 RKMGMGETELIAK
+194 RELGMNEADLIAK
-207 YGEGVVELM
+207 YGADIVPLM
-216 PGGTRLPPK
+216 PGGKRLGDIPK
-225 PAVAPSAPAGMPPS
+225 PAPAPTTAMPGAPA
-239 AGAMPPPPTAGMPP
+239 AM
-253 PPAPAGL
+253 
-260 PGAAPATTVPPVV
+260 PGAAPGPVPGAPVPPPVV

-279 QKAGALPTPAVS
+279 QQAGQPPAPAVT
-291 AQPALPTPGQAPTI
+291 AQPTMPTPGQAPR
-305 PPKPADLQG
+305 ASDLQG
-314 MPLAAQAAIQQKR
+314 MPLQSRAEIEKRR
-327 VEESDKTYNA
+327 VEEADKSFNL

-363 ATRKPQIFAMMQN
+363 ATKKPQIFAIMQ
-376 EGLISGIMT
+376 EKGLLSGLLT
-385 AAQEGVQA
+385 AAQEGAQA
-393 QAGQYSMRVGLPV
+393 QAGTYTARLGLPV
-406 KEFLQRVKL
+406 KDFLQRVRL
-415 SPEDQQS
+415 EPEDQQA

-432 EFLSNVKANKGLL
+432 EFLANVKANKGLL

-492 DGYTNKVGTAASP
+492 DGYTSKVGPAASP

-515 EKINKDYSDYRMQ
+515 EKINKDYAEYRMQ
-528 LFRQFNP
+528 LFRQFNPQ